1 MLQGML
7 SGNHW
12 NLRFLLLAVSVIRM
26 SASNDIMGFLRHIWT
41 RLLGLSHDHP
51 LMQVAFLVILLFFLT
66 FIALVIIGCVYG
78 RCGCCKGT
86 RNRVSAI

>member
-1 MLQGML
+1 MLQGTL
-7 SGNHW
+7 TGNHW
-12 NLRFLLLAVSVIRM
+12 NLRFLLLAVLVIRM
-26 SASNDIMGFLRHIWT
+26 SASDDIMRILRHIWT
-41 RLLGLSHDHP
+41 RLQGLSQDHP

-86 RNRVSAI
+86 RNKVSSI